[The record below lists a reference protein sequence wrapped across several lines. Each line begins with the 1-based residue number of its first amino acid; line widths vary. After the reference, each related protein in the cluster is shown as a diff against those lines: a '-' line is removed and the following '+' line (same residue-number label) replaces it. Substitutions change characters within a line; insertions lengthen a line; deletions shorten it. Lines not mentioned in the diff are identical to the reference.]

1 MISTARHVLFRPGT
15 SPHNFA
21 ALRRRAAGKSQQKI
35 RVRAKTKAT
44 AKEGGKEAD
53 DEWIG
58 GEVKSNVVPKNPSLD
73 SANAPEYMH
82 GVLAF
87 NRFYPENA
95 RGCAFNRHLVVAL
108 VRCVLDTF
116 LCVSLLGVFPIS
128 SSLKSRH
135 RIKASRRARKSRS
148 GSSIT
153 STARAIWFTSLIPT
167 NLGGKVSLCI
177 VYFCFRLRAR
187 ASRRMGVG
195 DPSVRAGDDLVHK
208 GNFSRRKSPGNDYQK
223 K

>member
-82 GVLAF
+82 GVLVF

-95 RGCAFNRHLVVAL
+95 RGGAFNRHLVVAL

-153 STARAIWFTSLIPT
+153 STARVI
-167 NLGGKVSLCI
+167 
-177 VYFCFRLRAR
+177 
-187 ASRRMGVG
+187 
-195 DPSVRAGDDLVHK
+195 
-208 GNFSRRKSPGNDYQK
+208 
-223 K
+223 

>member
-1 MISTARHVLFRPGT
+1 MISTARHFLFRPGT
-15 SPHNFA
+15 SPYFA
-21 ALRRRAAGKSQQKI
+21 SLRRAAGESQQKIRVRESQQKI
-35 RVRAKTKAT
+35 RVRATKAT
-44 AKEGGKEAD
+44 AKEGGEEAD

-58 GEVKSNVVPKNPSLD
+58 GEVKSNVVPRNPSLD

-116 LCVSLLGVFPIS
+116 FCVSLLGLFPIS
-128 SSLKSRH
+128 SSLLKSRH

-153 STARAIWFTSLIPT
+153 STARAI
-167 NLGGKVSLCI
+167 
-177 VYFCFRLRAR
+177 
-187 ASRRMGVG
+187 
-195 DPSVRAGDDLVHK
+195 
-208 GNFSRRKSPGNDYQK
+208 
-223 K
+223 